1 MTTPT
6 AADST
11 PRDRRRASG
20 ADLRAALQSSAI
32 WLSANAERV
41 NALNVFPVPDGD
53 TGTNMSLTLE
63 AAVAALG
70 RLPASA
76 GAGEVARAAYEAA
89 MLGARG
95 NSGVILSQLL
105 RGFSEALK
113 GAEDL
118 TPDLLATAL
127 EQASQAGYEAVSR
140 PVEGTMLTVARLAAE
155 GARAAADAG
164 RDLPDVLE
172 QAQEAATAAVA
183 DTPNQLEVLRKA
195 GVVDSGGEG
204 YRLVVE
210 GAWMWSTGRSLEE
223 SSSVRPDSHALLDQA
238 HADGSSFGFCTEF
251 LLRASDVPCA
261 EVKQHMEG
269 LGDSV
274 IAVGDA
280 NLLRVHVHTP
290 RPGQVLEYA
299 VDHGTLVKVKVEN
312 MQEQHEAF
320 AARSAQADGAAAEDS
335 AAQLS
340 TIGVIAVV
348 AGEGLARVFRSLGA
362 TVVQGGQTMNPS
374 VQEILSAVNRAGFKE
389 VIILPNNSNIVL
401 TARQVQDLTPHAVA
415 VVATATAPQ
424 GIGAL
429 LAFNYQADL
438 QTNVAA
444 MEQAAHAVHTLE
456 ITPSVRDAEV
466 DGQAVRAGDVLCLY
480 DGRLVTTATSADEA
494 LFRAFDHLDVSVDAL
509 EIVTI
514 YYGAEA
520 TEAQAVAVA
529 ARIRDAHPGLAVEV
543 VSGGQPH
550 YPFVVSLE

>member
-1 MTTPT
+1 
-6 AADST
+6 
-11 PRDRRRASG
+11 
-20 ADLRAALQSSAI
+20 
-32 WLSANAERV
+32 
-41 NALNVFPVPDGD
+41 
-53 TGTNMSLTLE
+53 
-63 AAVAALG
+63 
-70 RLPASA
+70 
-76 GAGEVARAAYEAA
+76 
-89 MLGARG
+89 
-95 NSGVILSQLL
+95 LL
-105 RGFSEALK
+105 RS
-113 GAEDL
+113 
-118 TPDLLATAL
+118 
-127 EQASQAGYEAVSR
+127 
-140 PVEGTMLTVARLAAE
+140 
-155 GARAAADAG
+155 
-164 RDLPDVLE
+164 
-172 QAQEAATAAVA
+172 
-183 DTPNQLEVLRKA
+183 
-195 GVVDSGGEG
+195 
-204 YRLVVE
+204 
-210 GAWMWSTGRSLEE
+210 
-223 SSSVRPDSHALLDQA
+223 
-238 HADGSSFGFCTEF
+238 
-251 LLRASDVPCA
+251 SDVPCA

-362 TVVQGGQTMNPS
+362 MVVDGGQTMNPS
-374 VQEILSAVNRAGFKE
+374 VQDLLAVVNSSGHRE
-389 VIILPNNSNIVL
+389 LIVLPNNSNIVL

-494 LFRAFDHLDVSVDAL
+494 LFRAFDHLDVSIDAL